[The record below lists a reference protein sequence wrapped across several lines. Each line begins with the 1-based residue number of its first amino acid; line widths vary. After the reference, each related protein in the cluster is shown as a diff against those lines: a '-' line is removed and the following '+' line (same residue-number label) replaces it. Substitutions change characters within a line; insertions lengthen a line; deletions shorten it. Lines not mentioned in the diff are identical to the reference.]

1 MTNLISTTFL
11 ITFVSFIIVALASQ
25 QVGNLF
31 TRLKIPKIT
40 GYLFTG
46 LIAGG
51 FVLNFI
57 PQEAVQ
63 TLRFVDEI
71 ALGFIAFA
79 AGNELFLPELRG
91 RFKSIGFVA
100 GSLVVA
106 TFLLGSTVVFL
117 LADFVPFMQE
127 MPPMS
132 RLAVAILA
140 GAIMVARSPSVA
152 IAIVRELRAKGPFTQ
167 IVLGVTMITDVV
179 VITLFALSAA
189 MADAFLTQ
197 TAVSPQFVLLIGL
210 DLVLALLFA
219 YTLFRLLEGILAA
232 RLKMGL
238 KTILILLSGY
248 GVFLLSDFIREY
260 SHTNL
265 PFEILIEPL
274 LVCMAA
280 GFLVNN
286 YGRHRVEFG
295 KILHD
300 VGPTV
305 FIAFFTLTGASL
317 KLDVLAQVWPIALAL
332 FGVRLIAII
341 SGSITGGFLAGD
353 AMHRGKFGWMAYVT
367 QAGVALGL
375 AKEVS
380 VEFPDFGDAF
390 ATMIIA
396 VVVLNEIAG
405 PILFKTSIIRSGEAR
420 PRGETAPFDGVR
432 DVIIFGL
439 KAQAIS
445 LARRL
450 RQHEWQVKLVCT
462 NPQRMAE
469 VSAPDIDIYVA
480 DDLSPETLQKLDAKH
495 ADALVSFLSD
505 EQSYKLCEMA
515 YEHFGTETMVVR
527 LQDRANFER
536 FHKLGALVVEPQ
548 TAVVSLLEHFVRSPA
563 GTSLLLGMEEGQ
575 DVIDLEVRDPHLDGL
590 ALRDLRLPLDVLI
603 LSIHRNGHTL
613 VSRGHTQLRL
623 GDKVTMVGPQ
633 EKLEEVMLKFDA

>member
-1 MTNLISTTFL
+1 MTDLIPTTFL
-11 ITFVSFIIVALASQ
+11 ITLASFVIVALASW
-25 QVGNLF
+25 QVGDLF
-31 TRLKIPKIT
+31 TKVKIPKIT
-40 GYLFTG
+40 GYLLTG

-57 PQEAVQ
+57 PQEAAQ
-63 TLRFVDEI
+63 SLRFVDEI

-91 RFKSIGFVA
+91 RFKSIGWVA

-106 TFLLGSTVVFL
+106 TFLLGSTAVFL
-117 LADFVPFMQE
+117 LAGFVPFMRE

-132 RLAVAILA
+132 RLAVALLA

-189 MADAFLTQ
+189 MADAFLTE
-197 TAVSPQFVLLIGL
+197 TAVSLQFLLLIGI

-219 YTLFRLLEGILAA
+219 YGLFRLLDGILAA
-232 RLKMGL
+232 RVSLGL
-238 KTILILLSGY
+238 KTILVLLSGY
-248 GVFLLSDFIREY
+248 TIFLLSDFIREY
-260 SHTNL
+260 SHANM
-265 PFEILIEPL
+265 PFEILVEPL
-274 LVCMAA
+274 LVCMTA

-286 YGRHRVEFG
+286 YGRRRVEFS

-300 VGPTV
+300 AGPTV
-305 FIAFFTLTGASL
+305 FVAFFTLTGASL
-317 KLDVLAQVWPIALAL
+317 KLDVLGQVWPIALAL
-332 FGVRLIAII
+332 FGVRLVAII
-341 SGSITGGFLAGD
+341 GGSVTGGFLAGD
-353 AMHRGKFGWMAYVT
+353 AMHKSKFGWMAYVT

-375 AKEVS
+375 AKEVA
-380 VEFPDFGDAF
+380 VEFPSFGDAF

-396 VVVLNEIAG
+396 VVVLNEIVG
-405 PILFKTSIIRSGEAR
+405 PILFKTAIMRSGEAH

-432 DVIIFGL
+432 DALIFGL

-462 NPQRMAE
+462 DPQRMAE
-469 VSAPDIDIYVA
+469 VNAPDIDIHVVE
-480 DDLSPETLQKLDAKH
+480 DLSLETLQKLDAKN
-495 ADALVSFLSD
+495 ADALVSFLPD
-505 EQSYKLCEMA
+505 ERSYQLCESV

-527 LQDRANFER
+527 LQDRTNFAR

-575 DVIDLEVRDPHLDGL
+575 DVIDLEVRDPHLDGR